1 MRQLLRGG
9 VSLGADAGGVLT
21 WLPLQRRVSAT
32 DTVGDDFDVG
42 DRRRR
47 RIRRRAV
54 FEKFFLGETEVSDLR
69 DRQKVYQVFNFKR
82 FS

>member
-9 VSLGADAGGVLT
+9 VSLGADAGSMLT
-21 WLPLQRRVSAT
+21 WLPLQRRVSA

-69 DRQKVYQVFNFKR
+69 DRQKVN
-82 FS
+82 